1 MFCKHVLLQRVSTR
15 ALSSTN
21 LAMVGTGHMF
31 GLNVTKC
38 VRFLF
43 VTVGTQTASPD
54 ELITVVS
61 Y

>member
-1 MFCKHVLLQRVSTR
+1 MLLQRVSTR

-38 VRFLF
+38 VGFLF